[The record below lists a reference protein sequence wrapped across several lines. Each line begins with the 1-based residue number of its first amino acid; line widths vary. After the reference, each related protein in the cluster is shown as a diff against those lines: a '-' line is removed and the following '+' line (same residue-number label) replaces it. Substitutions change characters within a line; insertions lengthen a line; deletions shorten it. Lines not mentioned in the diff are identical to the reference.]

1 MCYNKFKVQYYYY
14 SSYTDSHANNIT
26 TAAIVVP
33 LSIVLLTLILL
44 VILVVVVTVK
54 CLTVTPK
61 LTVHIAFSVEDKPGS
76 LAGAL
81 KVFKDCKVNIL
92 GLNTHLHH
100 AKFDRD
106 AGNGY
111 IYNYVHCMCTKD
123 EKEFL
128 KNEIKAELENGMSIL
143 TPYIVFIMHTP
154 SYQLHGDP
162 SLFQCSFL
170 QIIKS
175 LHILLNIVL
184 HWLLLE

>member
-1 MCYNKFKVQYYYY
+1 MTV
-14 SSYTDSHANNIT
+14 
-26 TAAIVVP
+26 AIVVP
-33 LSIVLLTLILL
+33 LVLVLLVLIVLM
-44 VILVVVVTVK
+44 ILVVIVAWKRLKTLK
-54 CLTVTPK
+54 S
-61 LTVHIAFSVEDKPGS
+61 TVHIAFSVEDKPGS
-76 LAGAL
+76 LARAL

-111 IYNYVHCMCTKD
+111 IYNYVHCVCTKD

-128 KNEIKAELENGMSIL
+128 KNELKAELQDGMSIL

-162 SLFQCSFL
+162 SLF
-170 QIIKS
+170 
-175 LHILLNIVL
+175 
-184 HWLLLE
+184 